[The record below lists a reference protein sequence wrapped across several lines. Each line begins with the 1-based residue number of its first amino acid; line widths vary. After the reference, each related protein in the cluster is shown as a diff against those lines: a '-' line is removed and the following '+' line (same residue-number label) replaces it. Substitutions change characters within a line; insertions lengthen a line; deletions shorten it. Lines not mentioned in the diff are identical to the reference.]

1 METRNILRVAGLAVL
16 ILASSPDLRAQ
27 NLYLRAKN
35 PPAPIDDHRAARVGD
50 ILTVLI
56 QETSKIKNK
65 DKINR
70 KNETNLGWRLE
81 QYTLDRSAFN
91 TPLPA
96 VDSRTERNVIADV
109 RQEADVSLTA
119 RIAVV
124 VIDVQPNGN
133 LVVAGTR
140 LVQMND
146 ETKTLKM
153 SGLVRALDV
162 KANNTVASSQVA
174 DARVSLTGEGGSNL
188 YLTRG
193 PAGMFFDTLIWAAWP
208 F

>member
-16 ILASSPDLRAQ
+16 VLVSSPDLGAQ
-27 NLYLRAKN
+27 NLYLQAKN
-35 PPAPIDDHRAARVGD
+35 PRSPVDDHRAAGVGD
-50 ILTVLI
+50 ILTVVI
-56 QETSKIKNK
+56 QETSQIKNK

-81 QYTLDRSAFN
+81 QYTLGTSAFN
-91 TPLPA
+91 TPLPV
-96 VDSRTERNVIADV
+96 VDSRTERNVRADV

-162 KANNTVASSQVA
+162 KADNTVASSQVA

-193 PAGMFFDTLIWAAWP
+193 PVGKFFDTLVWAAWP